1 MNPNADLIE
10 TVGEID
16 PARPIAAL
24 YEELAALIN
33 RYHRARPQIP
43 VSEIVEVLNGLYCAV
58 SEQVAVLEPSAQ
70 LQPMHGP
77 VVEAEPGKKVIRL
90 LNIFDE
96 IKGEWLYEPRPH
108 KPVVKRPT
116 AKKRARKKAGK

>member
-16 PARPIAAL
+16 PARPVAAL

-33 RYHRARPQIP
+33 RYHRARPQTP

-58 SEQVAVLEPSAQ
+58 NEQAAVLEPSGQ
-70 LQPMHGP
+70 LQPMHNL
-77 VVEAEPGKKVIRL
+77 VIDVEPGKKVIRL

-96 IKGEWLYEPRPH
+96 IKGEWLHDPVANQPRR
-108 KPVVKRPT
+108 KKT
-116 AKKRARKKAGK
+116 GAKKRAK